1 MPYATLQVIDTIKH
15 DLQIGFTTR
24 DFGTTKEEIEEMWE
38 SGDEPVSNLNP
49 LTVINQIPSE
59 LPVWTCLNNKHRM
72 TDPVEVIS
80 MVTKHSND
88 RKLKSKT
95 AMSKVSNASK
105 ESGSSK
111 YSQMVGATIIN
122 KVNVMYKTESNKF
135 DSISPLLPHKK
146 EPLLAQKKEKKLSNF
161 NSRKN
166 SN

>member
-1 MPYATLQVIDTIKH
+1 
-15 DLQIGFTTR
+15 
-24 DFGTTKEEIEEMWE
+24 
-38 SGDEPVSNLNP
+38 
-49 LTVINQIPSE
+49 
-59 LPVWTCLNNKHRM
+59 
-72 TDPVEVIS
+72 
-80 MVTKHSND
+80 
-88 RKLKSKT
+88 
-95 AMSKVSNASK
+95 MSKVSNASK

-146 EPLLAQKKEKKLSNF
+146 EPLLAHKKEKKLSNF